1 MFSASLKSTL
11 GGSENTCHTSGFSTM
26 VTLEITIPI
35 ASTWPTREELNA
47 QNAVESALVPVGIG
61 KCTGAGGGMGQM
73 DLTYRVDDDT
83 QVPAAQAHHCW
94 RNEKSHARLR
104 VSGQSPLTP
113 SLEVCYDDMK
123 TLGRVHKPHR
133 SR

>member
-1 MFSASLKSTL
+1 
-11 GGSENTCHTSGFSTM
+11 M

-47 QNAVESALVPVGIG
+47 RNAVESALVAAGIG

-83 QVPAAQAHHCW
+83 QVPAA
-94 RNEKSHARLR
+94 HALIAGAMKNHMPGLEYQVR
-104 VSGQSPLTP
+104 V
-113 SLEVCYDDMK
+113 
-123 TLGRVHKPHR
+123 R
-133 SR
+133 